1 MISTVI
7 IHRWINLI
15 LLFLVPVSPAFGF
28 TVISIGDG
36 DTLRVSSGDRLA
48 TVRLACIDAP
58 EMTQRPYGVESRQL
72 LRQLLPIGSE
82 VSLKQQTTDR
92 YGRTVA
98 EVFIGQNNINQYLI
112 SRGQSFVYRRY
123 LSQCDASKYLLLE
136 RQAQKIGVGV
146 WSVGAAGIQRP
157 WDFRK
162 QRSASS
168 GTKRKYR
175 CKEIASWEEAQQLL
189 RRGHSYLDR
198 DRDGEACESLR

>member
-7 IHRWINLI
+7 VHRWMS
-15 LLFLVPVSPAFGF
+15 LLLLLLVPASPAFGF

-36 DTLRVSSGDRLA
+36 DTLRVSNGDRPV

-58 EMTQRPYGVESRQL
+58 EMSQRPYGGKSRQL
-72 LRQLLPIGSE
+72 LRQLLPVGSE

-92 YGRTVA
+92 YGRIVA
-98 EVFIGQNNINQYLI
+98 EVFIDKSNINQSLVLQ
-112 SRGQSFVYRRY
+112 GQSFVYRSY
-123 LSQCDASKYLLLE
+123 LSQCDSSNYLLLE
-136 RQAQKIGVGV
+136 RQAQKLGVGV
-146 WSVGAAGIQRP
+146 WSVGATGIQRP

-162 QRSASS
+162 QRSGNTGS
-168 GTKRKYR
+168 KRKYR
-175 CKEIASWEEAQQLL
+175 CKDIASWDEAQQLL